1 MLVEQTDV
9 VVVGGGPVGLLVA
22 LGLAQQG
29 VRTLTVG
36 MRRHLHLDKNRSLTF
51 LLEKRE
57 LDVQEA
63 FGRACTLYPRTMEL
77 LEQFDVSNDITQA
90 AFIGRTSAAFRDGK
104 RINRPAYQ
112 SIFPLLDQSFHNYI
126 VNIRQNSSQR
136 IFAARYKA
144 DFNKSVQYGWE
155 LVSQEI
161 DQSCNDGYNVTAVL
175 SHSAKGQR
183 TVRW

>member
-1 MLVEQTDV
+1 
-9 VVVGGGPVGLLVA
+9 
-22 LGLAQQG
+22 
-29 VRTLTVG
+29 
-36 MRRHLHLDKNRSLTF
+36 
-51 LLEKRE
+51 
-57 LDVQEA
+57 
-63 FGRACTLYPRTMEL
+63 MEL
-77 LEQFDVSNDITQA
+77 LEQFDVSNDVTQA

-155 LVSQEI
+155 LVSQEV
-161 DQSCNDGYNVTAVL
+161 DQSRDDGYNVTAVL
-175 SHSAKGQR
+175 SHSSKGQR